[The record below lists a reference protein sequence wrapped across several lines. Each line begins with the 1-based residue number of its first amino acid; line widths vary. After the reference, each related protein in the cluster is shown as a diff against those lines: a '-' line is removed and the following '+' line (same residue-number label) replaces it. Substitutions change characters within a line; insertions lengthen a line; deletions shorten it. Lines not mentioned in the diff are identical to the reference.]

1 VAVLQADQKTIQSSI
16 ASISMSYDTLSAMSS
31 ANSPGSSGKRFPR
44 ARFRLKPLVRQ
55 FVHAHYTCPS

>member
-1 VAVLQADQKTIQSSI
+1 
-16 ASISMSYDTLSAMSS
+16 MSYDTLSAMSS

-44 ARFRLKPLVRQ
+44 ARFRLKPLVRK